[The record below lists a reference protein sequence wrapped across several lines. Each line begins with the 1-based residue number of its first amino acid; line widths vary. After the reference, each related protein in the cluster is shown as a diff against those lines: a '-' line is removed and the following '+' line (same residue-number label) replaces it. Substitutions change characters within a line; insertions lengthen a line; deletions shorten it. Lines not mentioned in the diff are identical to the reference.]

1 MIQKNISR
9 KFKQPKNTEFFNSK
23 NNVPKAQRRTYIMK
37 RTIKAVICAVVLA
50 LLLCACS
57 DNEALGLVISLNCES
72 TEDAWHLEMTK
83 QGVVDTVGEAER
95 DLGTGDISFVFEAV
109 GEGETEL
116 DFYYLKG
123 GETDISK
130 ATRVRKYNISVNSD
144 FEITST
150 LISDEEVTVKAVSV
164 TDKKSAEEILSKELG
179 ITDSTDGKEY
189 VLKYIEEY
197 TENGI
202 KWYKFSL
209 SEVVKLDDD
218 KSVLRF
224 RKMYAISESGEVKE
238 LDEDEE
244 IPDIELNVK

>member
-1 MIQKNISR
+1 
-9 KFKQPKNTEFFNSK
+9 
-23 NNVPKAQRRTYIMK
+23 MK
-37 RTIKAVICAVVLA
+37 RTIKAVICAVALA

-72 TEDAWHLEMTK
+72 TEDVWQLEMTK
-83 QGVVDTVGEAER
+83 QGVVEMVGEAER
-95 DLGTGDISFVFEAV
+95 DSGTGDISFVFEAV

-130 ATRVRKYNISVNSD
+130 ATRIRKYSISVNSD
-144 FEITST
+144 FEITSA
-150 LISDEEVTVKAVSV
+150 LISDEKVTVKAVSV
-164 TDKKSAEEILSKELG
+164 TDKQTAEEILSQKLG

-189 VLKYIEEY
+189 VLKFIEDY

-209 SEVVKLDDD
+209 SEVVSLEDGVT
-218 KSVLRF
+218 VLRF
-224 RKMYAISESGEVKE
+224 RKMYAINESGEIKE
-238 LDEDEE
+238 LDEGEGT
-244 IPDIELNVK
+244 PDIELNVK

>member
-1 MIQKNISR
+1 
-9 KFKQPKNTEFFNSK
+9 
-23 NNVPKAQRRTYIMK
+23 MK
-37 RTIKAVICAVVLA
+37 RTIKAVICAVALA

-72 TEDAWHLEMTK
+72 TEDVWQLEMTK
-83 QGVVDTVGEAER
+83 QGVVEMVGEAER
-95 DLGTGDISFVFEAV
+95 NSGTGDISFVFEAV

-130 ATRVRKYNISVNSD
+130 ATRIRKYSISVNSD
-144 FEITST
+144 FEITSA
-150 LISDEEVTVKAVSV
+150 LISDEKVTVKAVSV
-164 TDKKSAEEILSKELG
+164 TDKQTAEEILSQKLG

-189 VLKYIEEY
+189 VLKFIEDY

-209 SEVVKLDDD
+209 SEVVSLEDGVT
-218 KSVLRF
+218 VLRF
-224 RKMYAISESGEVKE
+224 RKMYAINESGEIKE
-238 LDEDEE
+238 LDEGEGT
-244 IPDIELNVK
+244 PDIELNVK

>member
-1 MIQKNISR
+1 
-9 KFKQPKNTEFFNSK
+9 
-23 NNVPKAQRRTYIMK
+23 MK

-72 TEDAWHLEMTK
+72 TEDVWQLEMTK

-95 DLGTGDISFVFEAV
+95 DSGTGDISFVFEAV

-130 ATRVRKYNISVNSD
+130 ATRIRKYSISVNSD

-164 TDKKSAEEILSKELG
+164 TDKQTAEEILSQKLG

-189 VLKYIEEY
+189 VLKFIEDY

-202 KWYKFSL
+202 KWYKFSI
-209 SEVVKLDDD
+209 SEVVSLEDGVT
-218 KSVLRF
+218 VLRF
-224 RKMYAISESGEVKE
+224 RKMYAINENGEIKE
-238 LDEDEE
+238 LDEGEGT
-244 IPDIELNVK
+244 PDIELNVK

>member
-1 MIQKNISR
+1 
-9 KFKQPKNTEFFNSK
+9 
-23 NNVPKAQRRTYIMK
+23 MK
-37 RTIKAVICAVVLA
+37 RTIKAVICAAVLA

-72 TEDAWHLEMTK
+72 IEDVWQLEMTK

-95 DLGTGDISFVFEAV
+95 DSGTGDISFVFEAV

-130 ATRVRKYNISVNSD
+130 ATRIRKYSISVNSD
-144 FEITST
+144 FEITSA
-150 LISDEEVTVKAVSV
+150 LISDEEVTVEAVSV
-164 TDKKSAEEILSKELG
+164 TDKQTAEEILSQKLG

-189 VLKYIEEY
+189 VLKFIEEY

-209 SEVVKLDDD
+209 SEVVSLEDGTT
-218 KSVLRF
+218 VLRF
-224 RKMYAISESGEVKE
+224 RKMYAINENGEIKE
-238 LDEDEE
+238 LDEGEGT
-244 IPDIELNVK
+244 PDIKLNVK

>member
-1 MIQKNISR
+1 
-9 KFKQPKNTEFFNSK
+9 
-23 NNVPKAQRRTYIMK
+23 MK
-37 RTIKAVICAVVLA
+37 RTIKAVICAAVLA

-72 TEDAWHLEMTK
+72 IEDVWQLEMTK

-95 DLGTGDISFVFEAV
+95 DSGTGDISFVFEAV

-130 ATRVRKYNISVNSD
+130 ATRIRKYSISVNSD
-144 FEITST
+144 FEITSA
-150 LISDEEVTVKAVSV
+150 LISDEEVTVEAVSV
-164 TDKKSAEEILSKELG
+164 TDKQTAEEILSQKLG
-179 ITDSTDGKEY
+179 ITDNTDGKEY
-189 VLKYIEEY
+189 VLKFIEEY

-209 SEVVKLDDD
+209 SEVVSLEDGTT
-218 KSVLRF
+218 VLRF
-224 RKMYAISESGEVKE
+224 RKMCAINENGEIKE
-238 LDEDEE
+238 LDEGEGT
-244 IPDIELNVK
+244 PDIKLNVK

>member
-1 MIQKNISR
+1 
-9 KFKQPKNTEFFNSK
+9 
-23 NNVPKAQRRTYIMK
+23 MK

-72 TEDAWHLEMTK
+72 TEDVWQLEMTK

-95 DLGTGDISFVFEAV
+95 DSGTGDISFVFEAV

-130 ATRVRKYNISVNSD
+130 ATRIRKYSISVNSD

-164 TDKKSAEEILSKELG
+164 TDKQTAEEILSQKLG

-189 VLKYIEEY
+189 VLKFIEDY
-197 TENGI
+197 TESGI
-202 KWYKFSL
+202 KWYKFSI
-209 SEVVKLDDD
+209 SEVVSLEDGVT
-218 KSVLRF
+218 VLRF
-224 RKMYAISESGEVKE
+224 RKMYAINENGEIKE
-238 LDEDEE
+238 LDEGEGT
-244 IPDIELNVK
+244 PDIELNVK

>member
-1 MIQKNISR
+1 
-9 KFKQPKNTEFFNSK
+9 
-23 NNVPKAQRRTYIMK
+23 MK
-37 RTIKAVICAVVLA
+37 RTIKAVICAAVLA

-72 TEDAWHLEMTK
+72 IEDVWQLEMTK

-95 DLGTGDISFVFEAV
+95 DSGTGDISFVFEAV

-130 ATRVRKYNISVNSD
+130 ATRIRKYSISVNSD
-144 FEITST
+144 FEITSA
-150 LISDEEVTVKAVSV
+150 LISDEEVTVEAVSV
-164 TDKKSAEEILSKELG
+164 TDKQTAEEILSQKLG
-179 ITDSTDGKEY
+179 ITDNTDGKEY
-189 VLKYIEEY
+189 VLKFIEEY

-209 SEVVKLDDD
+209 SEVVSLEDGTT
-218 KSVLRF
+218 VLRF
-224 RKMYAISESGEVKE
+224 RKMYAINENGEIKE
-238 LDEDEE
+238 LDEGEGT
-244 IPDIELNVK
+244 PDIKLNVK

>member
-1 MIQKNISR
+1 
-9 KFKQPKNTEFFNSK
+9 
-23 NNVPKAQRRTYIMK
+23 MK

-72 TEDAWHLEMTK
+72 TEDVWQLEMTK

-95 DLGTGDISFVFEAV
+95 DSGTGDISFVFEAV

-130 ATRVRKYNISVNSD
+130 ATRIRKYSISVNSD

-164 TDKKSAEEILSKELG
+164 TDKQTAEEILSQKLG

-189 VLKYIEEY
+189 VLKFIEDY

-209 SEVVKLDDD
+209 SEVVSLEDGVT
-218 KSVLRF
+218 VLRF
-224 RKMYAISESGEVKE
+224 RKMYAINENGEIKE
-238 LDEDEE
+238 LDEGEGT
-244 IPDIELNVK
+244 PDIELNVK